1 MMEPTLHSG
10 PDTGTARL
18 RRSVSASTGPQALP
32 DLLLIERA
40 RAGESQAIEAL
51 MHRYSGRLYRVA
63 YSVLLDAQR
72 AEAVVLEA
80 FLAAFGDLSRY
91 EPTGKFA
98 AWLTR
103 LAYHRACAH
112 RAAARSAPS
121 AAPGEAVTAE
131 KPAVADGM
139 RDRFEL
145 EQAIGALPEVLFR
158 TVYVLRMVEGISGIE
173 TAASLGLHE
182 TTVRTRL
189 FRAHRRLAPDTA
201 QRVRA
206 APGLLELARERA
218 ERIASHARAQLPH
231 GSTLTISATAP

>member
-1 MMEPTLHSG
+1 MLEPTLHSG
-10 PDTGTARL
+10 LDTGTPRL
-18 RRSVSASTGPQALP
+18 RRSVSTTTVPQALP

-40 RAGESQAIEAL
+40 RSGESQAMEAL
-51 MHRYSGRLYRVA
+51 IRRYSCRLYRVA

-72 AEAVVLEA
+72 AETVVLEA

-91 EPTGKFA
+91 EPTGKVA

-103 LAYHRACAH
+103 LAYQQARSQRSGA
-112 RAAARSAPS
+112 RAAQSPTLG
-121 AAPGEAVTAE
+121 AASTGDASVGTDAVRE
-131 KPAVADGM
+131 
-139 RDRFEL
+139 RLEL
-145 EQAIGALPEVLFR
+145 ERAVEALPEVFR

-201 QRVRA
+201 QRLRA
-206 APGLLELARERA
+206 APALLELAPERA
-218 ERIASHARAQLPH
+218 DRIANHARLQLPH
-231 GSTLTISATAP
+231 GSMLTISASTP

>member
-1 MMEPTLHSG
+1 MLEPTLHSG
-10 PDTGTARL
+10 PETSSARL
-18 RRSVSASTGPQALP
+18 RRSVSGSTGPQALP

-40 RAGESQAIEAL
+40 RAGEGQAIEAL
-51 MHRYSGRLYRVA
+51 IRRYCGRLYRVA

-103 LAYHRACAH
+103 LAYQQARAQRSGA
-112 RAAARSAPS
+112 RAAQSEPL
-121 AAPGEAVTAE
+121 GQAVTGDE
-131 KPAVADGM
+131 PAVTDAV
-139 RDRFEL
+139 RERQEL
-145 EQAIGALPEVLFR
+145 ERAVGVLPEVFR
-158 TVYVLRMVEGISGIE
+158 TVYVLRMVESISGIE

-189 FRAHRRLAPDTA
+189 FRAHRRLPADTA
-201 QRVRA
+201 QRLRA
-206 APGLLELARERA
+206 APALLELAPERA
-218 ERIASHARAQLPH
+218 ERIANHARTQLSH
-231 GSTLTISATAP
+231 GSILTISASTP